1 MNKAFTVWLTGRPK
15 AGKTT
20 LGGLLC
26 RALTDLGLAAEFL
39 DGDELR
45 RQLSPGLG
53 FSAQERRAHALR
65 AAWLAG
71 MLNRHGVI
79 CVVGLI
85 SPQAEARRE
94 ARRQLGEFVEVY
106 LDCPLEQAINRDQ
119 SGLYHKA
126 LAGQI
131 KGFTGL
137 DDPYEPPQDPEL
149 HLMTHRQG
157 PRECLEAIFGFL
169 GQAGLLLALEQPAP
183 AGQAPGVYSP
193 AEERQIKERL
203 RALGYL

>member
-1 MNKAFTVWLTGRPK
+1 MTRAFTIWLTGRPR

-26 RALTDLGLAAEFL
+26 RALTDLGLAAEYL

-45 RQLSPGLG
+45 RALSPGLG
-53 FSAQERRAHALR
+53 FSAQERRSHALR
-65 AAWLAG
+65 AAYLAG

-119 SGLYHKA
+119 TGLYQKA

-131 KGFTGL
+131 KNLTGL

-149 HLMTHRQG
+149 HLHTHRQG

-169 GQAGLLLALEQPAP
+169 DQAGLLPALGAR
-183 AGQAPGVYSP
+183 ADSGQAAEVYSP
-193 AEERQIKERL
+193 AEERQIKQRL